1 MDVQAVLNALRIPY
15 LLFDAEKEL
24 LASSLSDY
32 LNQNLHK
39 EGTEFQQLIDQVIQ
53 EKKLVFTPV
62 TLRDSSKLFVQC
74 TPVFVDRKL
83 TGVLCTFQGSLFE
96 DEELDEYR
104 NLSLDLQTIFD
115 SSYDVIYVSDGK
127 GITLRV
133 SSACEWLW
141 GKKPEEL
148 IGRSVYELEQEGVFT
163 PSVTRLVLEKGE
175 RVTMLQKTRTGRNLL
190 VLGTPVKNKNGEIV
204 RVINASRDI
213 TEIEK
218 LQRELE
224 ETREMAEKYKKEIN
238 RLREQDLRHQ
248 TKLIYR
254 SRSMEKVMEQVHKIS
269 KFDTTVLI
277 TGESGVGKEVVAS
290 LIHELSDRAKK
301 PFIKINCGAIP
312 ESLLESELCGY
323 DRGAFTGAQKEG
335 KPGLFELAHE
345 GTLFLD
351 EVAELPLSLQ
361 VKLLRVLQEKEIR
374 RIGGLRSIPVNIR
387 LIVAT
392 NRSLEQLVTEGSFRE
407 DLYYRLN
414 VVPIWIP
421 PLRQRTED
429 IPLLIHHFT
438 VKFNERYGLNKSFSS
453 EVISQLQKEHWKGNV
468 RELQN
473 FVERLIITSDEP
485 VIRSHHLEGLS
496 MNSEFI
502 PFEVKIYDD
511 FPLQQAVEETEK
523 TILKFAKKKYKT
535 TIEIAK
541 ALGVDQSTVSRKMRK
556 YGL

>member
-1 MDVQAVLNALRIPY
+1 MDIQSVLNSLRIPY
-15 LLFDAEKEL
+15 ILFDSEKEIK
-24 LASSLSDY
+24 AYSLSDY

-39 EGTEFQQLIDQVIQ
+39 ESTEFQQMIDQVIQ
-53 EKKLVFTPV
+53 EKKLVFNPV
-62 TLRDSSKLFVQC
+62 TLQDSSKLFVQC

-83 TGVLCTFQGSLFE
+83 TGVLCIFQGSLFE

-104 NLSLDLQTIFD
+104 NLILDLQTIFD

-127 GITLRV
+127 GVTLRV
-133 SSACEWLW
+133 SSACERLW

-175 RVTMLQKTRTGRNLL
+175 RVTMLQKTKTGRNLL
-190 VLGTPVKNKNGEIV
+190 VLGTPVKDKNGEIV
-204 RVINASRDI
+204 RIINASRDI

-224 ETREMAEKYKKEIN
+224 EMREIAEKYKKEIN

-254 SRSMEKVMEQVHKIS
+254 SRSMEKVMDQVHKIS
-269 KFDTTVLI
+269 EFDTTVLI

-312 ESLLESELCGY
+312 ESLLESELFGY
-323 DRGAFTGAQKEG
+323 ERGAFTGAQKEG

-351 EVAELPLSLQ
+351 EVAELPLNLQ

-392 NRSLEQLVTEGSFRE
+392 NRSLEQLVKEGSFRE

-453 EVISQLQKEHWKGNV
+453 EVISQLQKEYWKGNV

-485 VIRSHHLEGLS
+485 VIRSHHLDVLS

-556 YGL
+556 YNL